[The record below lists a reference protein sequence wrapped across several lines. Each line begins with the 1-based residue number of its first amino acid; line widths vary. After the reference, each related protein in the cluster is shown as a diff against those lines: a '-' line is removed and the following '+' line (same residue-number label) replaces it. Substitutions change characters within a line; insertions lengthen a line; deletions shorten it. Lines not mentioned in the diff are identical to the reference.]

1 MSSTA
6 ALALIATT
14 IVALALVTVAWIRY
28 LSAVLEED
36 EEGNPRRRGGTV
48 N

>member
-14 IVALALVTVAWIRY
+14 LVALALVTVAWIRY

-36 EEGNPRRRGGTV
+36 EGGNRRRGGRTV